1 VKQNN
6 RTCFRNLRTWYWAT
20 AFVAME
26 LTFFTTMEF
35 VRGLVFEQYS
45 NGLWLD
51 W

>member
-1 VKQNN
+1 
-6 RTCFRNLRTWYWAT
+6 
-20 AFVAME
+20 
-26 LTFFTTMEF
+26 MEF